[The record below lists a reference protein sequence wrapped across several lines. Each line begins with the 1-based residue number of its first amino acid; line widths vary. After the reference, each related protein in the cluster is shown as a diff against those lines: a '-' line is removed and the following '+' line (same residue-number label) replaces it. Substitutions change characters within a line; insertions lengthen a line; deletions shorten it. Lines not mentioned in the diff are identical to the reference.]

1 MLHTIESDIDL
12 HEPRGKAR
20 GGSQALSSAALSGLD
35 ATGAITPAMLAKHHL
50 PDILLTSGPLAIRY
64 VLGDLTQTVPGF
76 SRIPPTKARR
86 IVVSALE
93 NRAGGGVDGEVVF
106 EKVGWG
112 RWDARLRGQPP
123 KEGRNAPPG
132 SLQDAAQIAAS
143 PPASLP
149 GSYAMSSGGLHIPG
163 VQNTLGRRVVSG
175 ASWTGSTLSS
185 RDDDMD
191 HVSEHEADK
200 MSLDGDDQVAT
211 RTVPKINHPADDEE
225 MTDEEDWERV
235 GPEGLL
241 NTSAVASYAG
251 SLASRRGSHIS
262 SRGRNSR
269 AIPAR
274 AASTISQRSQKRNPS
289 FAAFSPT
296 AIRSMSYSGGIM
308 PFQRVYSSSLSSS
321 LRMQGVSVPNHC
333 GSPQE
338 REAVEA
344 LLNMGSM

>member
-1 MLHTIESDIDL
+1 
-12 HEPRGKAR
+12 
-20 GGSQALSSAALSGLD
+20 
-35 ATGAITPAMLAKHHL
+35 
-50 PDILLTSGPLAIRY
+50 
-64 VLGDLTQTVPGF
+64 
-76 SRIPPTKARR
+76 
-86 IVVSALE
+86 VSALE
-93 NRAGGGVDGEVVF
+93 NRAGGGVNGEVIF

-123 KEGRNAPPG
+123 KEGRNAPPA
-132 SLQDAAQIAAS
+132 SLQEASHLAAS

-163 VQNTLGRRVVSG
+163 VQQTLGRRGVSG

-185 RDDDMD
+185 RDDDND

-200 MSLDGDDQVAT
+200 MSLDGDDHVRA
-211 RTVPKINHPADDEE
+211 RTVPKISHPADDDD

-235 GPEGLL
+235 GAAALRNP
-241 NTSAVASYAG
+241 SALASYAG
-251 SLASRRGSHIS
+251 SLASRRISHVS
-262 SRGRNSR
+262 TCGRTSR
-269 AIPAR
+269 AIPTR
-274 AASTISQRSQKRNPS
+274 AASTITQRSQQRNLS
-289 FAAFSPT
+289 LAAFSPS

-321 LRMQGVSVPNHC
+321 LRMQGVSVPNNC